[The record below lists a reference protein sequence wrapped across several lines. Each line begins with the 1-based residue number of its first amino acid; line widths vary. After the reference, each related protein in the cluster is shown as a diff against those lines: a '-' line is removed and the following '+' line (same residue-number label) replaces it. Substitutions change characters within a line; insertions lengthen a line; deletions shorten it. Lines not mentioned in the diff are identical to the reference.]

1 MWRALSLDG
10 NIWNFIQDFFELFEN
25 LKENFLF
32 EVGCRGLDSFGLSHF
47 LIQGK
52 VSQEIEI
59 RLKLTKLQ
67 EGFYLHFEILGKFRL
82 WDEWFIR
89 FIISFLSS
97 SFSHFFTSLKIR
109 ILYIYIYMCVCVCVK
124 FPLLETWIPILTF
137 HTPQTLIFLEWSS
150 HIGCAVIPICVFK
163 FKII

>member
-109 ILYIYIYMCVCVCVK
+109 ILYIYIYICVCVC
-124 FPLLETWIPILTF
+124 ETPSPRDLNSNSYLPHPTN
-137 HTPQTLIFLEWSS
+137 TYTSR
-150 HIGCAVIPICVFK
+150 VIIAYRVCSDTNLCF
-163 FKII
+163 

>member
-59 RLKLTKLQ
+59 SLKLTKLQ
-67 EGFYLHFEILGKFRL
+67 EGFYLHSEILGKFRL

-97 SFSHFFTSLKIR
+97 SFLHFFTSLKIR
-109 ILYIYIYMCVCVCVK
+109 ILYIYVCVCVK
-124 FPLLETWIPILTF
+124 LPFLETWTPILTF
-137 HTPQTLIFLEWSS
+137 HTPQTLILLEWLS
-150 HIGCAVIPICVFK
+150 HIECAVIPICVFK